1 MSKNRRV
8 MAGQTFYVIGGE
20 YADTSF
26 SNLIPGTE
34 LEVYG
39 PFASERDAKV
49 RWRELTGKTVDN
61 AMIRYFLKHAEHD
74 ATKKDCWVVGGEY
87 ADTSFSRL
95 AKGVDLE
102 VYGPFTA
109 SDALMFWRGISAKT
123 IDDAMVRYDVRENY
137 EQSN

>member
-1 MSKNRRV
+1 MTSNAFLV
-8 MAGQTFYVIGGE
+8 VGGE

-26 SNLIPGTE
+26 TKLIPGTE

-39 PFASERDAKV
+39 PFASEREAKV

-61 AMIRYFLKHAEHD
+61 AMVRYFLKHDEL
-74 ATKKDCWVVGGEY
+74 ATLVKNCWVVGGEY
-87 ADTSFSRL
+87 ADTSFNRL
-95 AKGVDLE
+95 RDGVELE

-109 SDALMFWRGISAKT
+109 EEARMFWRGISAKT

-137 EQSN
+137 EQSPD